1 MGQPSPGQTVSGPPS
16 WLQGPIQEYLSA
28 AGRAASRPYQQYQG
42 PRVAPFTPM
51 QEQAFGG
58 IGNTMYGS
66 QGLDNAQGYIAN
78 MLGQAPGS
86 NPHLSGVLGAGQRS
100 ITDAYNRAVGATT
113 ARYNEPGQWG
123 GSAHELETRN
133 NNDVL
138 ARSLGELESNVRYQ
152 DFNNSMNRQMSAAPL
167 ALQLA
172 QGQQGLFEG
181 GLRAGNVQQG
191 YGQSLFDSL
200 YNDWNAANNWDRSS
214 LDWYGGALG
223 RTMGGA
229 GQQTTQTQPN
239 NPWSNAL
246 GAGLLAYGMWP
257 RG

>member
-1 MGQPSPGQTVSGPPS
+1 MGQRSDGQVVSGPPE
-16 WLQGPIQEYLSA
+16 WMQGPLQEYLGS
-28 AGRAASRPYQQYQG
+28 AGRAASQPYQQYQG

-51 QEQAFGG
+51 QERAFSG

-66 QGLDNAQGYIAN
+66 RGLDNAQNYIAN
-78 MLGQAPGS
+78 TLGGAPGE
-86 NPHLSGVLGAGQRS
+86 NPFLGGILSSGQRS

-123 GSAHELETRN
+123 GSAHNQETQN

-138 ARSLGELESNVRYQ
+138 ARNLGELENQVRYS
-152 DFNNSMNRQMSAAPL
+152 DFNNSINRQMQAAPM
-167 ALQLA
+167 ALNLA

-191 YGQSLFDSL
+191 YGQSLIDSL
-200 YNDWNAANNWDRSS
+200 YQDFQGAQNWDRNM

-223 RTMGGA
+223 RAAGGA
-229 GQQTTQTQPN
+229 GTVQTQQAAN

-246 GAGLLAYGMWP
+246 GLGLLGYGMF
-257 RG
+257 G